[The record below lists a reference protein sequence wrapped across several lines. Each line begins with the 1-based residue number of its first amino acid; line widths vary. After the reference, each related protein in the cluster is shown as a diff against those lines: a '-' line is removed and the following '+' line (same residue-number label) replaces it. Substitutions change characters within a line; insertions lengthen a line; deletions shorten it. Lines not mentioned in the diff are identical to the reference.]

1 MAEAFTAGV
10 KMGGL
15 TDDTEIRILLCY
27 LTKTAGPVS
36 REILEGALLEEQL
49 VNYFEFSGALAELKR
64 QKLIEEGEKGYT
76 ATAKGATVADALGYD
91 LPRSVRESAISA
103 VIRLQRWVHRAEE
116 NRAEVVRGE
125 DGWRVICSI
134 QEEGQPDTFR
144 LELAKESGA
153 DYVISPTP
161 DKPAIEQIREIWG
174 TAEYPYHYGADS
186 KACNVDIAVDC
197 TGTPDI
203 VPDCFHIV
211 RKGGKITLVAS
222 YTNINT

>member
-1 MAEAFTAGV
+1 
-10 KMGGL
+10 MGCL

-27 LTKTAGPVS
+27 LIKTAGPVS

-116 NRAEVVRGE
+116 
-125 DGWRVICSI
+125 
-134 QEEGQPDTFR
+134 
-144 LELAKESGA
+144 
-153 DYVISPTP
+153 
-161 DKPAIEQIREIWG
+161 
-174 TAEYPYHYGADS
+174 TAPRSCA
-186 KACNVDIAVDC
+186 ARTA
-197 TGTPDI
+197 
-203 VPDCFHIV
+203 
-211 RKGGKITLVAS
+211 GG
-222 YTNINT
+222 

>member
-27 LTKTAGPVS
+27 LIKTAGPVS

-49 VNYFEFSGALAELKR
+49 VNYFEFSGALDELKR

-144 LELAKESGA
+144 LELAM
-153 DYVISPTP
+153 P
-161 DKPAIEQIREIWG
+161 DAL
-174 TAEYPYHYGADS
+174 TAEEV
-186 KACNVDIAVDC
+186 KNRFIARGPQVYSALLECLTQPLRDDER
-197 TGTPDI
+197 P
-203 VPDCFHIV
+203 PEAA
-211 RKGGKITLVAS
+211 L
-222 YTNINT
+222 